1 MAHFARLDENNIVT
15 MVTVVSNDDMID
27 QNGNEVEVLGVAVC
41 ESVVGA
47 GPWVQTSYNNNFR
60 KQYARIGFTYNADA
74 DVFIAP
80 QPEAFPSWVLNAD
93 YDWEPPVAKP
103 SEGGPHEW
111 NEETQTWDQV
121 QIPTET
127 PAP

>member
-47 GPWVQTSYNNNFR
+47 GPWIQTSYSGSFR
-60 KQYARIGFTYNADA
+60 KQYAGIGYTYDSDA
-74 DVFIAP
+74 DVFISP
-80 QPEAFPSWVLNAD
+80 SPFPSWVLNDD
-93 YDWEPPVAKP
+93 YDWEPPVPKP
-103 SEGGPHEW
+103 EGDYTW
-111 NEETQTWDQV
+111 NEETQTWDQ
-121 QIPTET
+121 IPNEE

>member
-27 QNGNEVEVLGVAVC
+27 ENGNEVEALGVAVC
-41 ESVVGA
+41 EAVVGA
-47 GPWVQTSYNNNFR
+47 GPWVQTSYNGNLR
-60 KQYARIGFTYNADA
+60 KQYAGIGFTYDA
-74 DVFIAP
+74 DPNVFIAP
-80 QPEAFPSWVLNAD
+80 QPFASWVLNAD

-121 QIPTET
+121 VIPAKE